1 MLMAI
6 VVVVME
12 EIEMVTVMVMVRRW
26 DVA

>member
-12 EIEMVTVMVMVRRW
+12 EIEMVTVMVMGWRW